1 MPHFFSQIQSMYESP
16 RQNWFSIFR
25 PYYLLLKLFKRRKC
39 ASVIQPNSFKWTIH
53 IYCWWCWGV
62 YANSFSL
69 CSGRVCPFSPLTT
82 RRRRQLNV
90 VVWSL
95 LKELAEVS
103 FLTKTS
109 ALSLPKFKRML
120 PVLPYWVLILMLSA
134 ALIASKLLRLL
145 HPETNMY
152 YIEFSTNLICLDWG
166 WFYPMMLTLTHHH
179 LYVGTVRF
187 LGIIFSPRHHPVL
200 FLKEK
205 QTYKTNQDPSPYWF
219 IA

>member
-120 PVLPYWVLILMLSA
+120 PVLPYWVLIFMLSA
-134 ALIASKLLRLL
+134 ALIASKLL
-145 HPETNMY
+145 NF
-152 YIEFSTNLICLDWG
+152 YIL
-166 WFYPMMLTLTHHH
+166 
-179 LYVGTVRF
+179 
-187 LGIIFSPRHHPVL
+187 
-200 FLKEK
+200 K
-205 QTYKTNQDPSPYWF
+205 QTCIILNLAQISSVLTEGGFTQWCLLWLTTIYMLALWDS
-219 IA
+219 